1 MADADPNL
9 RDAHTEMPSLKGRK
23 AVITG
28 GTTGIGRAIGV
39 LLASEGVE
47 IFTCGRD
54 EQHLKDGLERINEVG
69 KGDGISLDLAEKQDL
84 NRFFDEAEKRLGS
97 YDIAIV
103 NAAVPV
109 EGLTNT
115 SEEDA
120 WYAIAVDYTAYVMSA
135 YKAAAQMKD
144 KGDLILIGSMSA
156 HSLSGGSSIYAGMK
170 KGIQGFAEAL
180 HKELG
185 KKGIKVG
192 LVEPGLT
199 GADFQY
205 PDIPAEKQR
214 EMINADKMLR
224 AEDIAVAVHFML
236 TQPRRTVVHQ
246 LAVTQRLPDE

>member
-1 MADADPNL
+1 MADADPDL
-9 RDAHTEMPSLKGRK
+9 RDAHTEMPSLEGRK

-54 EQHLKDGLERINEVG
+54 ERHLKDGLERINEVG
-69 KGDGISLDLAEKQDL
+69 TGAGISVDLAERDGL
-84 NRFFDEAEKRLGS
+84 NRFFDEAEKTLGS

-120 WYAIAVDYTAYVMSA
+120 WYAIATDYTAYVMSA
-135 YKAAAQMKD
+135 HKAAAHLKN

-156 HSLSGGSSIYAGMK
+156 HSLGGSSSIYAGMK

-214 EMINADKMLR
+214 EMINAEKMLR
-224 AEDIAVAVHFML
+224 AADIAVAVHVML
-236 TQPRRTVVHQ
+236 TQPRRAVVQQ
-246 LAVTQRLPDE
+246 LAVTQRIPDE